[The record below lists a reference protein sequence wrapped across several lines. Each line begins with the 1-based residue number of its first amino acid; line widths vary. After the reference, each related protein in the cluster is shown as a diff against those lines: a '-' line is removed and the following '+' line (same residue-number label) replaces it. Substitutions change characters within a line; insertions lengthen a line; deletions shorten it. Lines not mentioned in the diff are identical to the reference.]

1 MANDI
6 YQRQNQPEI
15 LKCLVV
21 QRRLYSSVKYWQVV
35 PAGAMVAS
43 VVVPLC
49 FEKSTDGCG
58 VGDWVSVGISVFVW
72 VSTWLTGML
81 RDSIVKTAA
90 GFQQY
95 VDHKLF
101 TSALGQCCEW
111 QGMPLPSD
119 IALRVSKVTQEDVER
134 EKVRDW
140 YSDYSTFSGQYAVL
154 CCQKENVRWDRSLRI
169 LLLVVLLMILVGWI
183 FWAFVRVFDV
193 TLRYALPT
201 LCWCGGGMFIIGKLC
216 WALWN
221 DVVRINRMRDL
232 FERTEKKIMQCAD
245 SDKELMQL
253 QDLIYKH
260 RKSAVLVPD
269 VVYKLTRCVFQAK
282 EDLTAKS
289 HREMLS

>member
-58 VGDWVSVGISVFVW
+58 VGDWVSVGISVLVW
-72 VSTWLTGML
+72 GSTWLLGML

-101 TSALGQCCEW
+101 SGTMGRHFEW
-111 QGMPLPSD
+111 KGMLLPSE
-119 IALRVSKVTQEDVER
+119 IAWRVSNVTQEDVER

-183 FWAFVRVFDV
+183 VWAVVRVFDV
-193 TLRYALPT
+193 TLRYVLPT
-201 LCWCGGGMFIIGKLC
+201 LCWCGGGMSIIGKLC
-216 WALWN
+216 RALWN
-221 DVVRINRMRDL
+221 DVVRINGMRDL
-232 FERTEKKIMQCAD
+232 FERTEKKIIQCVD

-253 QDLIYKH
+253 QDLIYEH

-269 VVYKLTRCVFQAK
+269 VVYKLSRGVFQAK
-282 EDLTAKS
+282 EDSTAKS

>member
-1 MANDI
+1 MANSI

-21 QRRLYSSVKYWQVV
+21 QRRLYSSVKYWQLV

-43 VVVPLC
+43 IVVPLC

-72 VSTWLTGML
+72 VSTMFIGMF
-81 RDSIVKTAA
+81 RDSIRKMAA

-101 TSALGQCCEW
+101 SSALGRCCEW

-119 IALRVSKVTQEDVER
+119 IALRVSKVTQKDVER
-134 EKVRDW
+134 ERVRDW
-140 YSDYSTFSGQYAVL
+140 YSDYSSFSEQYAVL

-169 LLLVVLLMILVGWI
+169 LLLVV
-183 FWAFVRVFDV
+183 WAIIIICWVAFIAVRLRDV
-193 TLRYALPT
+193 TLRCALPT
-201 LCWCGGGMFIIGKLC
+201 LCWCGGGVSIIGKLC
-216 WALWN
+216 CALWN
-221 DVVRINRMRDL
+221 DIVRINGMWEL
-232 FERTEKKIMQCAD
+232 FERTEGKVIQGVD
-245 SDKELMQL
+245 SAKELVQL
-253 QDLIYKH
+253 QCLIYEH

-269 VVYKLTRCVFQAK
+269 VVYKLSRGWFQSK
-282 EDLTAKS
+282 EDLNAKC
-289 HREMLS
+289 HQEMLA